1 MTVFAADI
9 KFVCIRNYSAIYDV
23 FWLSRLI
30 YFLNNSRNTLFFTEI
45 IQPFEEICI
54 FAQQKNITVLW
65 FLQ

>member
-9 KFVCIRNYSAIYDV
+9 KFVCIRNYSAIYDI

-30 YFLNNSRNTLFFTEI
+30 YLKKNNCNTLFFAEI

>member
-9 KFVCIRNYSAIYDV
+9 KFVCIRIYSAIYDV

-30 YFLNNSRNTLFFTEI
+30 YFLNNNRNTLFFTEI